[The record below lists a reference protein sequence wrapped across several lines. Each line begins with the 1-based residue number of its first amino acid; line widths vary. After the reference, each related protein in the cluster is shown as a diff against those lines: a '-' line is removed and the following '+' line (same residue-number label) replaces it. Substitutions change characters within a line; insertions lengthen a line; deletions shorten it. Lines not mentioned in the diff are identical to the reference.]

1 MDRVLK
7 WFREISQIP
16 HVSGDEKRLSDWL
29 VKTAESMGLKAEQD
43 EAYNVIIRKGQ
54 GSPVILQGHMDMVG
68 EKEADSSHDFA
79 KDPLRL
85 VEKDGML
92 YATGTTLG
100 ADNGLAVAMG
110 LALLEEDDPALPS
123 LEVLITTGE
132 ELGLIGAHAL
142 APGKLKGKQLI
153 NLDGET
159 EGVFLT
165 SCAGGQTMAF
175 TIQKELETVEVPCVE
190 VRLADFRG
198 GHSGVEID
206 KGRLNAAK
214 ELAKWLK
221 DHNAHLA
228 GYEAP
233 GKFNAISRQ
242 AVAWVTA
249 DSAGPLQE
257 CLTEQLLRWQKS
269 EPQAKLTVAEA
280 APRRP
285 LSQAFSRKLLS
296 FLTLLPNGVSSW
308 SKDLPGLV
316 ESSSNL
322 GVIENGT
329 ETITLTSSLRS
340 SAPAKMAEIDEKMRQ
355 LAREAGAEVSVS
367 GAYPGWAFEKESPLR
382 DTAVRVWQ
390 AQFGKAPQ
398 VSAVHGGLE
407 CGVLKA
413 KYPDVQM
420 LSFGPDLH
428 EVHTPRE
435 HADLASLGRI
445 YGFLKELLKA
455 LKQ

>member
-29 VKTAESMGLKAEQD
+29 VKTAESMGLEAEQD
-43 EAYNVIIRKGQ
+43 EACNVIIRKGK

-68 EKEADSSHDFA
+68 EKEADSPHDFA
-79 KDPLRL
+79 KDPLKL
-85 VEKDGML
+85 VEKGGML
-92 YATGTTLG
+92 YADDTTLG

-132 ELGLIGAHAL
+132 EMGLIGAHAL
-142 APGKLKGKQLI
+142 APGKLKGKQLL

-175 TIQKELETVEVPCVE
+175 AMKKELEEAKVPCVE
-190 VRLADFRG
+190 VKLADFQG

-221 DHNAHLA
+221 DNNAHLA

-242 AVAWVTA
+242 ATAWITA
-249 DSAGPLQE
+249 DSAGPLKNN
-257 CLTEQLLRWQKS
+257 LTDQLIRWRKA
-269 EPQAKLTVAEA
+269 EPQAKLTIAES

-285 LSQAFSRKLLS
+285 LSQAFSGKLLN
-296 FLTLLPNGVSSW
+296 FITLLPNGVNSW
-308 SKDLPGLV
+308 SEDLPGLV

-322 GVIENGT
+322 GVIEDG
-329 ETITLTSSLRS
+329 EKTITLTSSLRS

-355 LAREAGAEVSVS
+355 LAREARAEVTVS
-367 GAYPGWAFEKESPLR
+367 GAYPGWAFEKKSPLR
-382 DTAVRVWQ
+382 DTAVMVWK
-390 AQFGKAPQ
+390 ARFGKAPQ

-413 KYPDVQM
+413 KYPNVQM

-435 HADLASLGRI
+435 HADLASLERV